1 MTAEH
6 YIQEK
11 ERLSQTLNGQDRLME
26 AVKSI
31 TAVLEKHNIDLM
43 PGVAFDVMSFTLE
56 TIHLGKFD
64 IPERKPFQ
72 Y

>member
-11 ERLSQTLNGQDRLME
+11 ERLSQALNGQDRLME
-26 AVKSI
+26 AVKDI
-31 TAVLEKHNIDLM
+31 TATLEKHNINLM
-43 PGVAFDVMSFTLE
+43 PGTAFDVVVFTLE
-56 TIHLGKFD
+56 TIHLGKID
-64 IPERKPFQ
+64 LPDRKPFQ